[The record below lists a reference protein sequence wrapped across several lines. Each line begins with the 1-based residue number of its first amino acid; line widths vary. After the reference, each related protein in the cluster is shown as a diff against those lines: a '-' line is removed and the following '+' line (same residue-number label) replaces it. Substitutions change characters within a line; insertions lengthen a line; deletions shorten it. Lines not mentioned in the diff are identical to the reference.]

1 MSGSYEG
8 IRKALATYF
17 KDNWASR
24 TPVAWPNESFTP
36 STGVTWVR
44 FTVLFSDVNRAL
56 ITGSRDKGTMIHGL
70 IVLQVFTPSGSGDSD
85 ISSLLDAASDLLKE
99 RRIEVSEGKAPLITK
114 VPEPQIVGD
123 SSGWFQI
130 NLTTPF
136 EFLET

>member
-8 IRKALATYF
+8 IRKALTTYF
-17 KDNWASR
+17 KDNWTFR

-36 STGVTWVR
+36 SVGVSWVR
-44 FTVLFSDVNRAL
+44 FTVLFSDAGRAL
-56 ITGSRDKGTMIHGL
+56 ITGSREKGTMIHGL
-70 IVLQVFTPSGSGDSD
+70 IVLQVFTPSGSGDSV
-85 ISSLLDAASDLLKE
+85 ISSLLDAANDLFKE
-99 RRIEVSEGKAPLITK
+99 RRVEVIQGKAPLITK

-123 SSGWFQI
+123 SSGWFQV